1 MRNRQQSPQV
11 DASGDFIFRLS
22 RGNRVR
28 TYRLSPSA
36 LAAGIALALLAV
48 VGSGAAGA
56 YVVFHDELL
65 AKLMERQKRMQYAY
79 EDRIAALRLRLD
91 QVASRQVIDQDG
103 VEGKVQSLVLRQ
115 TQLETR
121 AAAVAQLVERTV
133 RGAGVSVVAPTR
145 SAGPVPA
152 TKSPTT
158 TIARET
164 SPAQP
169 FVGVIP
175 EMAKPEPQGLELR
188 RGDGEK
194 KPTPEGPAEGDARRR
209 GGAASLSSPALSR
222 AAALAEA
229 STLLQ
234 ASPLSQAADPGA
246 PIQLRLERLAFA
258 LARIEREQTRR
269 LSGIV
274 RPAVEAATRL
284 RTAFD
289 IAGLP
294 IERYLAPARRKQ
306 NGAGAMGGPFV
317 AASAADEGS
326 AFEKNLAVAQTAV
339 ATLDGL
345 RRALPM
351 TPLRKPLAGELQ
363 LTSGFGFRTD
373 PFLGRPALHSGV
385 DLREEFGEPVRATA
399 AGVVTAAGPQGGYGN
414 LVEID
419 HGGGLVTRYGHLSG
433 ISVGLGQQVTPG
445 AVVGQVGSTGRSTGP
460 HLHYEVRM
468 DGEAVDPT
476 RFLKAASALGGIIQ

>member
-1 MRNRQQSPQV
+1 MRNRQQGSYV
-11 DASGDFIFRLS
+11 DASGDFTFRLS

-28 TYRLSPSA
+28 TYRFSPAA
-36 LAAGIALALLAV
+36 LAGGIALALLAV
-48 VGSGAAGA
+48 VASGAAMA

-65 AKLMERQKRMQYAY
+65 ATLMDRQKRMQYAY

-115 TQLETR
+115 AQLETR

-133 RGAGVSVVAPTR
+133 RSSGVTAVASSRP
-145 SAGPVPA
+145 AGPIEAPRPPA
-152 TKSPTT
+152 TAL
-158 TIARET
+158 ARET
-164 SPAQP
+164 TPAPSVPETTLQP
-169 FVGVIP
+169 
-175 EMAKPEPQGLELR
+175 AKPEPQGLELR
-188 RGDGEK
+188 RGDGDRE
-194 KPTPEGPAEGDARRR
+194 PASDTSAAGAARRR
-209 GGAASLSSPALSR
+209 GGSASLDAPALSR
-222 AAALAEA
+222 AARLAEA
-229 STLLQ
+229 ATLLQ
-234 ASPLSQAADPGA
+234 APPLAQAADPDA
-246 PIQLRLERLAFA
+246 PIQIRLERLATS
-258 LARIEREQTRR
+258 LDRIEREQTRR

-274 RPAVEAATRL
+274 RPAIEAATLL

-294 IERYLAPARRKQ
+294 VERYLAPARRKQ
-306 NGAGAMGGPFV
+306 GGGGVGGPFV
-317 AASAADEGS
+317 PASPGEEGG
-326 AFEKNLAVAQTAV
+326 AFDKSLAVAQTAV

-363 LTSGFGFRTD
+363 MTSAFGFRTD

-385 DLREEFGEPVRATA
+385 DLREDFGKPVRATA

-419 HGGGLVTRYGHLSG
+419 HGGGLLTRYGHLSA
-433 ISVGLGQQVTPG
+433 ISVVPGQQVSPG

-476 RFLKAASALGGIIQ
+476 RFLKAASALGGVIQ